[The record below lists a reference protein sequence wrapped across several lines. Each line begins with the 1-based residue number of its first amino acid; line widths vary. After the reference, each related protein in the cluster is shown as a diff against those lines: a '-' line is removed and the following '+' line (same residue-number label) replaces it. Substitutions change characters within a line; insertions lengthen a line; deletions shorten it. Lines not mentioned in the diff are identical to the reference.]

1 MEDTHPLIQSATP
14 GGPDRTSFCNQQ
26 KRAMGRPASIE
37 GRGVFSSMGGVW
49 LPGVDQAVLTTEG
62 ACLEFEYSPP
72 TNGHTRATLTDR
84 GVLSK

>member
-14 GGPDRTSFCNQQ
+14 GGPDRTSFRNQQ
-26 KRAMGRPASIE
+26 KRAMGRPDSIE
-37 GRGVFSSMGGVW
+37 AFFQRGVW